1 MFLGILESPE
11 PVLFTETNAK
21 PRLSNRRLRERLECR
36 SGALLPLSQV
46 YTIRSS
52 YDDDDDHILYSVS
65 QREAIFRTA
74 FRSPESSEKNW
85 EVLFQCPATA
95 RNLQHQ
101 DLVKIW
107 EDKIMPKSLCG
118 WTQNGARI
126 TIWEGFKHRIG
137 MLSLHGNHW
146 KSCPEAGL
154 PRGPI

>member
-1 MFLGILESPE
+1 MIPRIIPAEGRISVGFHADSGTA
-11 PVLFTETNAK
+11 PV
-21 PRLSNRRLRERLECR
+21 SHI
-36 SGALLPLSQV
+36 
-46 YTIRSS
+46 YI
-52 YDDDDDHILYSVS
+52 DDDHIYSVS

-85 EVLFQCPATA
+85 EVPFQCPATA
-95 RNLQHQ
+95 RNPAHQ

-107 EDKIMPKSLCG
+107 EDNIMPKSLCG

>member
-1 MFLGILESPE
+1 MLES
-11 PVLFTETNAK
+11 
-21 PRLSNRRLRERLECR
+21 
-36 SGALLPLSQV
+36 LSQRTAV
-46 YTIRSS
+46 RKLELTGRDDTSGPGRRPDFSRVPCGLWHRPRQSYMMII
-52 YDDDDDHILYSVS
+52 YDDHRSYSVS

-85 EVLFQCPATA
+85 EVPFQCPATA
-95 RNLQHQ
+95 RNPAHQ

>member
-1 MFLGILESPE
+1 MFPGILKSRECKFCDVVPAEGRISVGFHTDSGTA
-11 PVLFTETNAK
+11 PVSHIYIYT
-21 PRLSNRRLRERLECR
+21 
-36 SGALLPLSQV
+36 V
-46 YTIRSS
+46 YIRS
-52 YDDDDDHILYSVS
+52 YSVS

-85 EVLFQCPATA
+85 EVPFQCPATA